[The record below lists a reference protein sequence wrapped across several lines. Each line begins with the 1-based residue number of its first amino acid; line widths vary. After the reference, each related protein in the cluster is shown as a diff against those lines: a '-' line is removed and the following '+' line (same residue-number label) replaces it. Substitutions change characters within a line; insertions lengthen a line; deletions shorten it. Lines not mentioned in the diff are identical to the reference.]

1 MMFEALLSVAITTA
15 VLLGSP
21 GPAPLALAATG
32 ASQGVKKGF
41 PFLAGILAGL
51 LVAVIFA
58 ATGVAGLLVSHPQVT
73 LMLKWLAAAYLI
85 YVAYKIAANNAALG
99 SAGVQL
105 PSFKDGFILNLLN
118 PKAYAACIAIFATAS
133 VPASSNLVATL
144 LAASVCYVVAI
155 VVDTIWLALGG
166 VIFKTLKDETV
177 LKRIRVSFALTL
189 VVLVLY
195 GLFVV

>member
-1 MMFEALLSVAITTA
+1 MFEALLSVAITTA

-58 ATGVAGLLVSHPQVT
+58 ATGIAGLLVSQPQVT
-73 LMLKWLAAAYLI
+73 LVLKWLAAAYLI

-99 SAGVQL
+99 SAGAQL
-105 PSFKDGFILNLLN
+105 PSQKHQLF
-118 PKAYAACIAIFATAS
+118 P
-133 VPASSNLVATL
+133 
-144 LAASVCYVVAI
+144 
-155 VVDTIWLALGG
+155 
-166 VIFKTLKDETV
+166 
-177 LKRIRVSFALTL
+177 
-189 VVLVLY
+189 LY
-195 GLFVV
+195 